1 MTPLPA
7 MFVATRLVRLSAVD
21 LAIIVI
27 YFVLVL
33 AIGFYLKRFATT
45 GEDFFLAGR
54 EMTGQHLLAGQ
65 IDEITRPAFVE
76 KPLQAAVG
84 ELRGRPVV
92 EERRILRQRDEAQ
105 RSSSAEWI
113 RAQRR
118 PERSVR

>member
-45 GEDFFLAGR
+45 GENFFLAGR
-54 EMTGQHLLAGQ
+54 EITAWVAGL
-65 IDEITRPAFVE
+65 AFVSAN
-76 KPLQAAVG
+76 LG
-84 ELRGRPVV
+84 SLELLG
-92 EERRILRQRDEAQ
+92 
-105 RSSSAEWI
+105 
-113 RAQRR
+113 
-118 PERSVR
+118 